1 MMDDRALA
9 QAAIYLRNAAPEQWQ
24 AFVREVETVA
34 QNAAMVLVR
43 SSATDIM
50 SDQGWAKAS
59 LWFLRSFKDC
69 DERVR
74 APKKPAA
81 ETPPR

>member
-1 MMDDRALA
+1 MDDKALS
-9 QAAIYLRNAAPEQWQ
+9 QAAVYLRNAAPEQWA
-24 AFVREVETVA
+24 AFVREVEIVA

-59 LWFLRSFKDC
+59 LWFLRSFKEC
-69 DERVR
+69 DARVR
-74 APKKPAA
+74 APKPAA

>member
-1 MMDDRALA
+1 MDDKALS
-9 QAAIYLRNAAPEQWQ
+9 QAAIYLRNAAPEQWG
-24 AFVREVETVA
+24 AFVRAVDKVA
-34 QNAAMVLVR
+34 QDASIVLVQ
-43 SSATDIM
+43 SSANNIM
-50 SDQGWAKAS
+50 SDQGWAKCC

-74 APKKPAA
+74 APKKPTA